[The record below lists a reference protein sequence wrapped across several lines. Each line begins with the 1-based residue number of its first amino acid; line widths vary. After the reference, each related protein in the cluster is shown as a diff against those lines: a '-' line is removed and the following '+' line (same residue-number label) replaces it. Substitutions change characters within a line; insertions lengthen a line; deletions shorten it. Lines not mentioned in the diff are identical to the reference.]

1 MVEVRYNGRIGNRL
15 FMYAAGR
22 IIAEEMGY
30 DLCAEPIEGFK
41 GTEDPVRGE
50 HHESPVQMLLPREH
64 PKVADIVADK
74 SRRKIVLK
82 SYMQEYEHIKGRAED
97 IKRWFRIPEGK
108 KANKDSVLVH
118 VRLGDLA
125 TLGWAP
131 SMTYFTD
138 VIDQNF
144 SGRKIVVA
152 TDEPGSRHLSALDK
166 YNPTYAEGDHLEH
179 FRLLTTASNLI
190 IGTSTFSWW
199 AAFLSEARV
208 FAPLMKRGYYSFKP
222 FRNENYMVEESRY
235 SYIENVETIG
245 VEAE

>member
-1 MVEVRYNGRIGNRL
+1 MIEVRYNGRLGNRL

-22 IIAEEMGY
+22 IIAEDMGY
-30 DLCAEPIEGFK
+30 ELRAEPIEGFE
-41 GTEDPVRGE
+41 GTKELVRGDC
-50 HHESPVQMLLPREH
+50 HHRPVQMLLPRDH
-64 PKVADIVADK
+64 PKVANIVADK

-82 SYMQEYEHIKGRAED
+82 SYMQDYEHIKERAED
-97 IKRWFRIPEGK
+97 VRRWFRLPSGI
-108 KANKDSVLVH
+108 KADGDSVLIH

-138 VIDQNF
+138 VIDHNF

-199 AAFLSEARV
+199 AAFLSEAIV

-222 FRNENYMVEESRY
+222 FKNENYVVDESRY
-235 SYIENVETIG
+235 NYIENVESII
-245 VEAE
+245 